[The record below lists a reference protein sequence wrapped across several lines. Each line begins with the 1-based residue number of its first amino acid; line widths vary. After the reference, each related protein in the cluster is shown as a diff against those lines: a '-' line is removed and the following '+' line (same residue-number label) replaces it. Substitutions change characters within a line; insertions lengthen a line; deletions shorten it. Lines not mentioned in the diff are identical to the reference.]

1 MDVSADS
8 ANIPQPSRWQR
19 WLDTH
24 GERFLLYARQQTRTE
39 ADAHDVLQD
48 ALTESWRKS
57 AGKVPDRG
65 LVIATIRRRA
75 MDLGRSIDRR
85 SRREQNYSIE
95 RPSWFVEDFSAGDT
109 ESHLAKAI
117 QRLPDHLREVL
128 VLRIWEDLTFPAI
141 GRLIGVPT
149 STASSRYQYAL
160 GQLRECMTELK
171 P

>member
-1 MDVSADS
+1 MSSDPA
-8 ANIPQPSRWQR
+8 AAPQPSRWQR
-19 WLDTH
+19 WLDQH
-24 GERFLLYARQQTRTE
+24 GERFLLYARQQTRNE

-48 ALTESWRKS
+48 ALTEAWRKS
-57 AGKVPDRG
+57 AGRVPDRG

-85 SRREQNYSIE
+85 SRREHDFCGE

-109 ESHLAKAI
+109 GAHLAEAI
-117 QRLPDHLREVL
+117 RQLPGHLREVL
-128 VLRIWEDLTFPAI
+128 ILRIWEDLSFPAI
-141 GRLIGVPT
+141 GRLTGVPT

-160 GQLRECMTELK
+160 GQLRECTPELK